1 MRRISFALLALAALA
16 ACGADEEPA
25 AEVAIVSV
33 RAVPVERRELQAWV
47 YGQGTARAIRREF
60 LTFAEAGRVEW
71 LDPQLR
77 VGSTVAR
84 GKVIAYQE
92 PARSRAGLANA
103 EANRI
108 NARSEIA
115 TSRAAEQEARAT
127 LELAQV
133 TFERY
138 RTLLA
143 QNSASQQEFDSARAE
158 LAQARA
164 ALTRAQAQ
172 TRAAEARIGS
182 VDAEIAQAQ
191 LVVNDSRLVSP
202 ISGVISRLNIEQG
215 RYFSPQTVQTT
226 SEAAALRTVPV
237 VVIDPSGFEIS
248 VDLPSYAFRQVAV
261 GARVMIGAGVRPGGD
276 SPQSDPGDAARANLP
291 GGPPMPVG
299 DYRIAGRVHAISPAL
314 DPESRTFEVVIRTL
328 QRSPRLQDGE
338 FVATWIAQPAPQSGL
353 AVPLNALRTRNDR
366 SFVFVVDRQRNVAV
380 EREIKLGAQSDGYQ
394 AVVSGL
400 REGEWVVTQGRARL
414 SNGTQVRVLPA
425 ARSDVAK

>member
-1 MRRISFALLALAALA
+1 MRRICLPVFALAFLT
-16 ACGADEEPA
+16 ACGAEEEPA
-25 AEVAIVSV
+25 PEAAIVSV
-33 RAVPVERRELQAWV
+33 RAVPVDRRELQAWV

-77 VGSTVAR
+77 VGSSVAR

-115 TSRAAEQEARAT
+115 TSKAAEQEARAA
-127 LELAQV
+127 LELARV
-133 TFERY
+133 TFARY

-143 QNSASQQEFDSARAE
+143 QNSASQQEFDRAQAE
-158 LAQARA
+158 LAQAQA
-164 ALTRAQAQ
+164 SLTRAQAQ

-182 VDAEIAQAQ
+182 VDAEIAQAR

-261 GARVMIGAGVRPGGD
+261 GSRVMIGAGVQPTGATSQGN
-276 SPQSDPGDAARANLP
+276 SSDEAQANLP

-299 DYRIAGRVHAISPAL
+299 DYRIVGRVHAISPAL
-314 DPESRTFEVVIRTL
+314 DPESRTFEVVIRT
-328 QRSPRLQDGE
+328 QERAPRLQDGE
-338 FVATWIAQPAPQSGL
+338 FVATWIAQPALQPAL
-353 AVPLNALRTRNDR
+353 AVPLNALRTRDNR

-380 EREIKLGAQSDGYQ
+380 EREIKLGAQSDGFQ
-394 AVVSGL
+394 GVLSGL
-400 REGEWVVTQGRARL
+400 RAGEWVVTQGRSRL
-414 SNGTQVRVLPA
+414 SNGVQVRVLPT
-425 ARSDVAK
+425 ARPDARK